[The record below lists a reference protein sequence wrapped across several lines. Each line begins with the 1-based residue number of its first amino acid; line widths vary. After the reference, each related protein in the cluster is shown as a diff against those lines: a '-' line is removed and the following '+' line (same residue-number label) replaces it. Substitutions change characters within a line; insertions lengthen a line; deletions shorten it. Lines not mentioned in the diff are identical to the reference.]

1 MDLSAHSISANI
13 QYIQVKA
20 KGYNLMA
27 FYEID
32 SSVDFWHI
40 VIPDYNLY
48 QDMKF
53 KEWLKKVEGMFAE
66 LRMIFCFN
74 PLTEKSRAFDE
85 NEKYIVVR
93 PKQGY

>member
-1 MDLSAHSISANI
+1 METEVQRVERALKT
-13 QYIQVKA
+13 IQVKA

-40 VIPDYNLY
+40 VIPDYSLY
-48 QDMKF
+48 QDTKF
-53 KEWLKKVEGMFAE
+53 KEWFKKVEGMFVD
-66 LRMIFCFN
+66 LRLILCFN
-74 PLTEKSRAFDE
+74 PLTEKSGVFDRDD
-85 NEKYIVVR
+85 NYIVVR